1 MPGLESPALF
11 CSGCRIRCSD
21 CRNHCLDGR
30 TRRRLALPVLPQSAG
45 TWDPFRNLIEIVHVE
60 RDYTGVIY
68 ADRLARRGFDLLI
81 IARDSKRLTDLS
93 SELTSKTGR
102 KVDIIAANL
111 TNKQDLRKVESR
123 LQSDT
128 SISLLVNNAGFGGTK
143 SLVHSS
149 IDDLEDMIALNVTAL
164 TRLTAA
170 VLPNLLTRK
179 QGVIINIASVVALN
193 PELLNGTYS
202 GTKAYVVNFTQSLF
216 ETLKNTGVQV
226 QAVLPGAIRTE
237 FWDRAGIPIQN
248 LDDFVMSADDCVDA
262 ALIGLDRHELITIP
276 ALPDIQL
283 WNRYDEARRALY
295 LSSQIAKLRSGM
307 GFTTKLYYEKLT
319 LGYNTRN
326 RCFTG

>member
-1 MPGLESPALF
+1 VTLAQKCSAL
-11 CSGCRIRCSD
+11 CLSID
-21 CRNHCLDGR
+21 IITLRN
-30 TRRRLALPVLPQSAG
+30 
-45 TWDPFRNLIEIVHVE
+45 
-60 RDYTGVIY
+60 TGVIY

-237 FWDRAGIPIQN
+237 FWDRAGIPIR
-248 LDDFVMSADDCVDA
+248 
-262 ALIGLDRHELITIP
+262 IWTI
-276 ALPDIQL
+276 
-283 WNRYDEARRALY
+283 
-295 LSSQIAKLRSGM
+295 SS
-307 GFTTKLYYEKLT
+307 
-319 LGYNTRN
+319 
-326 RCFTG
+326 

>member
-1 MPGLESPALF
+1 VNLSAALIKSLLGEPALV
-11 CSGCRIRCSD
+11 IMPIQ
-21 CRNHCLDGR
+21 N
-30 TRRRLALPVLPQSAG
+30 PNG
-45 TWDPFRNLIEIVHVE
+45 TAVV
-60 RDYTGVIY
+60 TGASTGIGAIY

-93 SELTSKTGR
+93 SALTSKTGR
-102 KVDIIAANL
+102 KVNIISANL
-111 TNKQDLRKVESR
+111 TNKEDLRKVESR
-123 LQSDT
+123 LQSDI
-128 SISLLVNNAGFGGTK
+128 SISLLVNNAGFGDIK

-226 QAVLPGAIRTE
+226 QAVLPGATRTE
-237 FWDRAGIPIQN
+237 FWDRAGLPVHN
-248 LDDFVMSADDCVDA
+248 LPDDCVMSADDCVDA

-276 ALPDIQL
+276 TLPDIRF

-295 LSSQIAKLRSGM
+295 PFLSNREAAKRYGIY
-307 GFTTKLYYEKLT
+307 G
-319 LGYNTRN
+319 
-326 RCFTG
+326 